1 VNSRSAAREL
11 TLIAFSH
18 LSKKSENLENINI
31 QDIVL
36 SAVRTLVNDAE
47 NDLKNTVGALVEA
60 KDYIDSYETEHP
72 DNLERPLG
80 VSNLPVP
87 VPMTSD
93 MSGRINTLVNVAE
106 KAFQAL
112 EIAEM
117 SALENT
123 QEVKEYISL
132 ITEAY
137 RANSDEINGMISEF
151 SKGWDIERLV
161 KIDKNILRIAVTELM
176 YLKDTP
182 VSVAI
187 DEAVELAKKYSTDE
201 SSAFI
206 NGILGQIVKNKY
218 IQK

>member
-1 VNSRSAAREL
+1 MNSRSAAREL
-11 TLIAFSH
+11 ALIAFSH
-18 LSKKSENLENINI
+18 LTKKTENLDNINL
-31 QDIVL
+31 QDIIV
-36 SAVRTLVNDAE
+36 SSVRTLVNDAE
-47 NDLKNTVGALVEA
+47 NDLKITVGALVEA
-60 KDYIDSYETEHP
+60 KDFIDSYETEHP
-72 DNLERPLG
+72 DNIERPLG

-93 MSGRINTLVNVAE
+93 MSGRIDTLINVAE

-123 QEVKEYISL
+123 QEVKGYIKQ
-132 ITEAY
+132 IIETY
-137 RANSDEINGMISEF
+137 KTNSSEINAMISEF

-161 KIDKNILRIAVTELM
+161 KIDKNILRIAVTEVM
-176 YLKDTP
+176 YIKDTP

-206 NGILGQIVKNKY
+206 NGILGQIVK
-218 IQK
+218 QKVM

>member
-1 VNSRSAAREL
+1 MNSRSAAREL